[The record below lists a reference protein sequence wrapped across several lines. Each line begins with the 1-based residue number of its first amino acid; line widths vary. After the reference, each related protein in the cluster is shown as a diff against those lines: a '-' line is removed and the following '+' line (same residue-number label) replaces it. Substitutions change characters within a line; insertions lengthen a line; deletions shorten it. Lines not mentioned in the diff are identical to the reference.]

1 MFNIF
6 NLFSTKKEDKKLN
19 LLIRI
24 KNQLDILEIK
34 FRLLENK
41 LKKMNKRFNKYNE
54 FEDVDLS
61 LNDLYNIHEI

>member
-6 NLFSTKKEDKKLN
+6 NLFSKKEDKKLN

-34 FRLLENK
+34 FKLLENK
-41 LKKMNKRFNKYNE
+41 IKKMNKKYNNKYNE
-54 FEDVDLS
+54 YEDLD

>member
-6 NLFSTKKEDKKLN
+6 NLFSKKEDKKLN

-41 LKKMNKRFNKYNE
+41 IKKMNKKYNNKYNE
-54 FEDVDLS
+54 YEDLD

>member
-6 NLFSTKKEDKKLN
+6 NLFSTKEDKKLN

-41 LKKMNKRFNKYNE
+41 IKKMNKKYNNKYNE
-54 FEDVDLS
+54 YEDLD

>member
-6 NLFSTKKEDKKLN
+6 NFFQKKEDKKLN

-41 LKKMNKRFNKYNE
+41 IKKINKRFNKYNE
-54 FEDVDLS
+54 YEDVDLS
-61 LNDLYNIHEI
+61 LNDLYNIHEL